1 MQMNKVRVRHGG
13 QFTVRDGTYARQG
26 CSQLKFHPKFRIR
39 LAANGNGKGI
49 LPVVFLLGLKI
60 ILSSHATN
68 SHHPFAGII
77 QRAQ

>member
-1 MQMNKVRVRHGG
+1 MQMNKVCVRHGG

-49 LPVVFLLGLKI
+49 LPVVFLLGLKMI
-60 ILSSHATN
+60 RSGHATN
-68 SHHPFAGII
+68 SHYPFAGII